1 MFRLFRRFFR
11 PLSRPAAL
19 LLAWQHRKTL
29 AMWARSI
36 RDEAQQARAA
46 GRPDVARWKALLPAL
61 WHERTAAERGTVQ
74 SLTVTED
81 GRVVPGRTPAASNS
95 PAGASSHG
103 GVVVPA
109 DMDADVMVVVG

>member
-29 AMWARSI
+29 AMWARSV
-36 RDEAQQARAA
+36 RDEAQYARVA

-61 WHERTAAERGTVQ
+61 WHQRDAAERGTVQ
-74 SLTVTED
+74 SLAVTD
-81 GRVVPGRTPAASNS
+81 DHRVVPGRTTATPDAA
-95 PAGASSHG
+95 ATASYTDIE
-103 GVVVPA
+103 VPLGSEVTIA
-109 DMDADVMVVVG
+109 VG

>member
-36 RDEAQQARAA
+36 RDEAQQARTA

-61 WHERTAAERGTVQ
+61 WQQRMAAERGTVQ
-74 SLTVTED
+74 SLKVTED
-81 GRVVPGRTPAASNS
+81 RRVVPGDTPTTAYPSTS
-95 PAGASSHG
+95 YAG
-103 GVVVPA
+103 VDVP
-109 DMDADVMVVVG
+109 VGTEVPVAVG